1 MPKWTEAQNDAIVS
15 RDCNLL
21 VSAAA
26 GSGKT
31 AVLVERIIRLIIE
44 DKVDID
50 RMLIVTFTNAAA
62 GEMRERILQALAEEI
77 EKGNSNEQHLR
88 RQITLLNRASIT
100 TVHSFCISVVR
111 RNFHLIGIDPTFR
124 IGDSTELKVII
135 QEVLEEVLESEYEK
149 GDENFI
155 SLVESFGGNKNDLKL
170 EELILKIYFFIQSKP
185 KPYEWLRESVD
196 KFSMLKEE
204 LEDSEWIK
212 TIKDNIKIEL
222 SGAKDLINEALR
234 VANGINGPIE
244 YAEALN
250 SDLNN
255 VYDLEN
261 TLYKYDIE
269 EFGKKLSSI
278 THERL
283 KRVSKDVDEA
293 LKKEAQKLRDK
304 YKEVI
309 EKSLKAGIFSKGVD
323 KYLAEINYL
332 FPAMDYLYELIQ
344 SFSKLYSEKKL
355 EKGILDFNDLEHYT
369 LKILENEEIR
379 EEFRKKF
386 DHIFVDEYQDS
397 NIVQETILNQIKR
410 DNNMFFV
417 GDVKQSIYRFRLADP
432 SLFLDKYNSY
442 FRNENSFDKRIDLSQ
457 NFRSREE
464 ILQGINYVF
473 KNIMSADLGEV
484 EYDENASLY
493 KGADYEPAVDSPIEL
508 NIIEKEVEELE
519 NVDEELQE
527 MADIEVEARIIA
539 SKIKELIKQQ
549 TYDAKE
555 KRYKDIIYRDIVIL
569 LRATKN
575 WGSVFNE
582 ILLMEGIPVYIDD
595 SNGYF
600 DVLEIKVF
608 LNLLNIIDNKRQD
621 LPLLSVMRSSIG
633 GFTTDELIKIRIS
646 YKNGSYYDA
655 VEHYINSN
663 NDNLSD
669 KLSKFVNTIDYWAEE
684 ARYLK
689 LDEFIWKLMIE
700 TGYYYYVGAMPGGIQ
715 RQANLRILVDRACQF
730 DKTSING
737 LFNFIRFV
745 DKLKSSSGDMGTA
758 KIIAENENVVRIMSI
773 HKSKGLEFPV
783 VICAGLGK
791 GFNMMDTRDDI
802 LLHKDLGLGPKFVD
816 IEKRKYTET
825 LPQIA
830 IKKKMKIESLSEE
843 MRVLYVALTRAKD
856 RLLLYGTVRNIS
868 RESKKWCKDS
878 SLYYLSNSKNYL
890 DWICTCLAKHNDGDL
905 IRKMAGFEE
914 IESSVVSDDKSH
926 WNIKI
931 LNRMDIIKQE
941 ADNIS
946 AEQANRERLK
956 NFIHI
961 NPTDLKGEID
971 RRFEWKYKHPSSIEI
986 PSKMSVSEIK
996 KASFNQIE
1004 DITYRIPSLVKMPK
1018 FLEGK
1023 KPFTQAEKGTII
1035 HFVMQHLRLGDNM
1048 DRNFIEQQIDDMIIH
1063 ELLTEEEA
1071 KVIDIDKL
1079 VTFYQSDIG
1088 MRILASSNVNREKPF
1103 VLRKKAVDVI
1113 QGIDEC
1119 DEDVLI
1125 QGIIDCYFTEDDGHI
1140 LVDYKTDYVVDG
1152 DEKSIVD
1159 KYKVQMLLY
1168 KEALERI
1175 TNKQVKEMFIY
1186 SFELGREVRV
1196 D

>member
-149 GDENFI
+149 GNENFI

-185 KPYEWLRESVD
+185 KPYEWLRESVY
-196 KFSMLKEE
+196 KFSMSKEE
-204 LEDSEWIK
+204 LEDSDWIK

-244 YAEALN
+244 YAESLN

-442 FRNENSFDKRIDLSQ
+442 FRNENSLDKRIDLSQ

-464 ILQGINYVF
+464 ILQGINYIF
-473 KNIMSADLGEV
+473 KNIMSTDLGEV

-527 MADIEVEARIIA
+527 MGDIEVEARIIA
-539 SKIKELIKQQ
+539 SKIKEFIKQQ

-669 KLSKFVNTIDYWAEE
+669 KLSKFANTIDYWAEE

-890 DWICTCLAKHNDGDL
+890 DWICNCLAKHNDGDL

-914 IESSVVSDDKSH
+914 IKSSVVSDDKSH

-956 NFIHI
+956 NFIYI

-1035 HFVMQHLRLGDNM
+1035 HFIMQHLRLGDNM